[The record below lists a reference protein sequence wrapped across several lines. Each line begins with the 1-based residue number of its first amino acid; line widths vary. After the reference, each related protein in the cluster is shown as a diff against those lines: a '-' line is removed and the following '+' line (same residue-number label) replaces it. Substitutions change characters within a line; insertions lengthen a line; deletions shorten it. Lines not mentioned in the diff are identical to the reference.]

1 MLLPCPFFIIF
12 SDVTSSRSKGFF
24 RNMHIIAIANQK
36 GGVGKTT
43 TTASIA
49 TELAI
54 LGHRV
59 LMIDADPQANLT
71 SYFLPPDSVTT
82 SLSNVLISST
92 QQKRASIKDE
102 RLTTVIEG
110 LDIVPTK
117 ISLSNFDREPPVS
130 IKKLR
135 SALREVADEYDFVV
149 IDTPPNFGLLL
160 STALMAANHVL
171 IPVQAA
177 PFALD
182 GLYDLLQVIDD
193 MRDLNENLQILGVAS
208 TLYDVRTRI
217 SKQMRQKLTDLA
229 HESDIHVFETI
240 INRDTNLEASSDSA
254 QPIQLY
260 APKSR
265 GADEY
270 AKLAG
275 EILDK
280 MNVQKVK
287 GLQLVKEERK
297 ISNG

>member
-1 MLLPCPFFIIF
+1 
-12 SDVTSSRSKGFF
+12 
-24 RNMHIIAIANQK
+24 MHVIAIANQK

-43 TTASIA
+43 TTASLA

-71 SYFLPPDSVTT
+71 SYFLTPDSVTT
-82 SLSNVLISST
+82 SLSNVLISSA
-92 QQKRASIKDE
+92 QQKVASIKDE

-135 SALREVADEYDFVV
+135 SALREVVDEYDFVV

-160 STALMAANHVL
+160 STALMAANYVL

-182 GLYDLLQVIDD
+182 GLHDLLQVIDD
-193 MRDLNENLQILGVAS
+193 MRDLNENLQILGVVS

-217 SKQMRQKLTDLA
+217 SKQMRQKLADLA
-229 HESDIHVFETI
+229 NENGIHVFETI

-275 EILDK
+275 ELLDK
-280 MNVQKVK
+280 MKVQKVK

>member
-1 MLLPCPFFIIF
+1 
-12 SDVTSSRSKGFF
+12 
-24 RNMHIIAIANQK
+24 MHIIAIANQK

-71 SYFLPPDSVTT
+71 SYFLQADSVTT
-82 SLSNVLISST
+82 SLSNVLITSA
-92 QQKRASIKDE
+92 QQKRGSIKDE

-229 HESDIHVFETI
+229 HESNIHVFETI

>member
-1 MLLPCPFFIIF
+1 
-12 SDVTSSRSKGFF
+12 
-24 RNMHIIAIANQK
+24 MHIIAIANQK

-49 TELAI
+49 TEFAI

-71 SYFLPPDSVTT
+71 SYFLTPDAVTT
-82 SLSNVLISST
+82 SLSNVLISGS
-92 QQKRASIKDE
+92 QQNHASIKDE

-135 SALREVADEYDFVV
+135 SVLREVTDEYDFVV

-182 GLYDLLQVIDD
+182 GLQDLLQVIDD

-217 SKQMRQKLTDLA
+217 SKQMRQKLADLA
-229 HESDIHVFETI
+229 RESGIHVFETI

-270 AKLAG
+270 AKLTG
-275 EILDK
+275 EVLDK
-280 MNVQKVK
+280 MKVQKVK

-297 ISNG
+297 VSNG

>member
-1 MLLPCPFFIIF
+1 
-12 SDVTSSRSKGFF
+12 
-24 RNMHIIAIANQK
+24 MHTIAIANQK

-49 TELAI
+49 SELAI
-54 LGHRV
+54 LGNRV

-71 SYFLPPDSVTT
+71 SYFLSHDAVTA
-82 SLSNVLISST
+82 SLSNVLIT
-92 QQKRASIKDE
+92 GAQQKSASIRDE

-130 IKKLR
+130 IKKMR
-135 SALREVADEYDFVV
+135 SALREVSEEYDFVV

-160 STALMAANHVL
+160 STALMAANYVL
-171 IPVQAA
+171 IPVQSA

-182 GLYDLLQVIDD
+182 GLHDLLQVIDD
-193 MRDLNENLQILGVAS
+193 MRDLNESLEILGVAS
-208 TLYDVRTRI
+208 TLYDARTRI
-217 SKQMRQKLTDLA
+217 SKQMREKLLELCK
-229 HESDIHVFETI
+229 ESNLHVFETI
-240 INRDTNLEASSDSA
+240 INRDTNLEASSDST

-270 AKLAG
+270 SKLAI
-275 EILDK
+275 EILDR
-280 MNVQKVK
+280 MHVQKPHS
-287 GLQLVKEERK
+287 LQLVKEERR

>member
-1 MLLPCPFFIIF
+1 
-12 SDVTSSRSKGFF
+12 
-24 RNMHIIAIANQK
+24 MHIIAIANQK

-92 QQKRASIKDE
+92 QQKRGSIKEE

-229 HESDIHVFETI
+229 HESGIHVFETI

-270 AKLAG
+270 AKLTG